1 MLVAHAAIE
10 PALRRL
16 IARRLEVDSTEPLLG
31 SVLGR
36 AIPVASTM
44 EKAAASDDL
53 SKVASLY
60 CFDRDEAE

>member
-31 SVLGR
+31 SVLRRGGPRDPGR
-36 AIPVASTM
+36 EHDGKSGG
-44 EKAAASDDL
+44 
-53 SKVASLY
+53 
-60 CFDRDEAE
+60 